1 MRSAFVRS
9 LRTAAQ
15 TLAGALIAFPTI
27 DTVTQIRE
35 IGNPFI
41 VALYTAFMAGLVSF
55 LQNAVEDTAGVSG
68 NVKG

>member
-1 MRSAFVRS
+1 MRSSFIRA

-15 TLAGALIAFPTI
+15 TLAGALIAFPTV
-27 DTVTQIRE
+27 DSVTQIRE

-55 LQNAVEDTAGVSG
+55 LQNIAEGAAGVDG
-68 NVKG
+68 NLRG

>member
-1 MRSAFVRS
+1 MRSSFIRA

-15 TLAGALIAFPTI
+15 TLAGALIAFPTV
-27 DTVTQIRE
+27 DSVTQIRE

-55 LQNAVEDTAGVSG
+55 LQNAVEDTAGASPSI
-68 NVKG
+68 KG